1 MKYHVTLAGFMMEK
15 LCMLG
20 LIFQIWFVKKKSNL
34 QGEAKAHFQT
44 LI

>member
-20 LIFQIWFVKKKSNL
+20 LIFQIWLVKKK
-34 QGEAKAHFQT
+34 EAIYRVKPKH
-44 LI
+44 ISKH